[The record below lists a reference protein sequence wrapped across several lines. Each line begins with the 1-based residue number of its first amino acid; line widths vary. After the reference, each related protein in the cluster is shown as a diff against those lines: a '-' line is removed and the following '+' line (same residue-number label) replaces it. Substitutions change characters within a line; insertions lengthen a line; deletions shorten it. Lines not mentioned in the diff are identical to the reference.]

1 MFNTYLVRE
10 DQQIPVM
17 NATNHPS
24 SEVVLEAIM
33 TSRPDT
39 LALRGIRG
47 VPDIQ
52 QTSSRLAVHEALMD
66 LPDGHTKL
74 WVVLGETPES
84 IRALTV
90 SWPPL
95 PRVSGLVFSPFPLLA
110 ELKLAL
116 DTPLDQWPDPIRMGR
131 NLTVL
136 MALSLKIPAYEWVT
150 SDSDPSR
157 AKTLAL
163 RDGFSGVVTM
173 RNNA

>member
-1 MFNTYLVRE
+1 MIHSYLIDE
-10 DQQIPVM
+10 DQQIPVIEAP
-17 NATNHPS
+17 NLPS
-24 SEVVLEAIM
+24 SETALEAIM
-33 TSRPDT
+33 ESRPET
-39 LALRGIRG
+39 LALRGIAG
-47 VPDIQ
+47 IYDIQ
-52 QTSSRLAVHEALMD
+52 QVSSRLAVQEAMMD

-74 WVVLGETPES
+74 WAVVGETPES
-84 IRALTV
+84 IRTLSV

-110 ELKLAL
+110 ELKIAL
-116 DTPLDQWPDPIRMGR
+116 NASLDQWPDPIRMGR

-173 RNNA
+173 QESA